1 MLSNHSV
8 QHLNERLEYLN
19 ASFEK
24 YPNFQK
30 SIVEDLQKIK
40 AMKKEALARV
50 SVGIDVT
57 DNAMAYI
64 DNDCLYVVGKPSGW
78 SLDYVEVAEGKKC
91 SVCYDGGSKW
101 YGSLEFTKTVIKL
114 KS

>member
-8 QHLNERLEYLN
+8 QYLNERLEYLN
-19 ASFEK
+19 ASFKK
-24 YPNFQK
+24 YPDFQK
-30 SIVEDLQKIK
+30 NIAKDLQEIE
-40 AMKKEALARV
+40 AMKKEALARI
-50 SVGIDVT
+50 SVGVDIT

-64 DNDCLYVVGKPSGW
+64 NNHCLYVVGKPSGW
-78 SLDYVEVAEGKKC
+78 SLDYIKVVEGKRC
-91 SVCYDGGSKW
+91 SVCYDGGSEW